1 MRPLIVFVLVI
12 AGIVGL
18 GLWRGWFR
26 VSSEGSGDTPAITV
40 TVDKEKFE
48 QDREDVT
55 DKAQDLG
62 QQAKDQVTPPP
73 AKAKE

>member
-1 MRPLIVFVLVI
+1 MRPFIVLVLII

-26 VSSEGSGDTPAITV
+26 VSSEGSGGTPAVTV
-40 TVDKEKFE
+40 TVDKDKFE
-48 QDREDVT
+48 QDKDDAV

-62 QQAKDQVTPPP
+62 QQAKDQAATP
-73 AKAKE
+73 AKAK